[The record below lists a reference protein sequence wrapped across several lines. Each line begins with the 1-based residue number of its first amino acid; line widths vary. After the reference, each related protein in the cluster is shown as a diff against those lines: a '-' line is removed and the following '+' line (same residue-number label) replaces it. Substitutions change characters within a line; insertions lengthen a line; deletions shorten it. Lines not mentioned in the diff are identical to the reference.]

1 MKAKLMA
8 ALLAPLL
15 LNGCMM
21 AGMAGMGGMGHVSGG
36 GTHDAGSAS
45 APGAPAIVN
54 EVITG
59 GLRVTA
65 EFPTYA
71 PSDSLNYTVTLR
83 DLDGRILTT
92 DAAVFLEVSPAAMGS
107 VAAVPAP
114 THAGP
119 PAKIAHTMPGG
130 LERMRFVPVER
141 AGGRFVFRP
150 SIPRDGAYRLTVLV
164 EGAGD
169 AVLTPPIVIDH
180 VVQMLPTA
188 ARAPMSSG
196 HATQGWGLTPLV
208 LLGAGFMAVMMLF
221 AVR

>member
-8 ALLAPLL
+8 ALSAPLL

-36 GTHDAGSAS
+36 GTHDSGAAA
-45 APGAPAIVN
+45 APGAPTIVK
-54 EVITG
+54 EVVAG

-71 PSDSLNYTVTLR
+71 PGDLLSYTVTLR
-83 DLDGRILTT
+83 DLDGRTITT
-92 DAAVFLEVSPAAMGS
+92 DASVFLEVSPATMDSA
-107 VAAVPAP
+107 VAAPAP

-119 PAKIAHTMPGG
+119 PAKIAHAMPGG
-130 LERMRFVPVER
+130 LERMRFAPAER

-164 EGAGD
+164 EGARETVMD
-169 AVLTPPIVIDH
+169 PPIVVDQ
-180 VVQMLPTA
+180 VVQLLAITPEPS
-188 ARAPMSSG
+188 APR
-196 HATQGWGLTPLV
+196 HAMRGGGLTPLV

-221 AVR
+221 ALR